1 MDTRKTEIRNCNMRK
16 AIYFRMETK
25 RFEDDLDEK
34 IAALE
39 RRASNLNQSDA
50 NVQDIVQSAAQNMR
64 TSLVVIKAY
73 SNLLT
78 HYEGQEKEEALAHMR
93 AAALKIERIINK
105 MIELTHVQK
114 EEVLEGHKIDFEQLV
129 AEVKTHLADDIAVA
143 KPLFEHDFLAAGI
156 SYNRFNIFSLL
167 FCVLHNSLT
176 YRKEEELLM
185 IRIRT
190 YQEAS
195 YTVMEI
201 SDNGKGFDSKAE
213 SLSVFK
219 PFSKCSVHQ
228 NGLGNGLYLV
238 KTIIEKNG
246 GQVTIESTPGKGT
259 TIRLYLKPIN

>member
-1 MDTRKTEIRNCNMRK
+1 
-16 AIYFRMETK
+16 METK
-25 RFEDDLDEK
+25 RFEDDLDDK

-39 RRASNLNQSDA
+39 KSAYGQDQA
-50 NVQDIVQSAAQNMR
+50 EKNVQDVVQSAAQNMR

-73 SNLLT
+73 SNLLM
-78 HYEGQEKEEALAHMR
+78 HYEGQEKEDALAHMR

-105 MIELTHVQK
+105 MIALTNVQH

-129 AEVKTHLADDIAVA
+129 IEVKSHLADDIEIT
-143 KPLFEHDFLAAGI
+143 KPLFELDFLVKDI

-176 YRKEEELLM
+176 YRKADGLLV

-190 YQEAS
+190 YQEAR

-201 SDNGKGFDSKAE
+201 SDNGKGFDNNQNRQSI
-213 SLSVFK
+213 FK
-219 PFSKCSVHQ
+219 PFSKCSVNQ

-238 KTIIEKNG
+238 KTIVEKNG
-246 GQVTIESTPGKGT
+246 GQVTIESMPGQGT
-259 TIRLYLKPIN
+259 TVRLYLRPIL